1 MNSAVG
7 PGMVVLIHYTLRD
20 PQGEV
25 IDSSMQSHPLEYLH
39 GAGNIVVGL
48 EKALTGSK
56 VGERKRVKVAAKEGY
71 GEARPD
77 AIHAFPRGAFPQEME
92 LQPGMQFSAEA
103 ENGQVMTVWVHSVE
117 GENVMIDFNH
127 PLAGMEL
134 DFEVQIEGVRAA
146 SQEEIAHGHPHGPHG
161 HHH

>member
-1 MNSAVG
+1 
-7 PGMVVLIHYTLRD
+7 
-20 PQGEV
+20 
-25 IDSSMQSHPLEYLH
+25 
-39 GAGNIVVGL
+39 
-48 EKALTGSK
+48 
-56 VGERKRVKVAAKEGY
+56 
-71 GEARPD
+71 
-77 AIHAFPRGAFPQEME
+77 ME